1 MSPGAVGNRLV
12 RTEDEEHHVK
22 LAIETNI
29 FSNCAK
35 EFFLVFVLTILIL
48 NITVYDIS
56 TNNWLCHSWY
66 LLLSNSCLSYQVD
79 WWSLYLNK
87 YVANLV
93 SNSFLINSKLFFL
106 TYPIFWKHLQAS
118 FTIFIY
124 FIIAQKH
131 HMKHSYTSIMQ
142 EVCQGAPS

>member
-12 RTEDEEHHVK
+12 KDRGWGAPCQVSNRNEY
-22 LAIETNI
+22 I
-29 FSNCAK
+29 FQRAK

-93 SNSFLINSKLFFL
+93 SNSFLINSKLFFP

-131 HMKHSYTSIMQ
+131 HIKHSYPSIMQ
-142 EVCQGAPS
+142 EVRQDAPS